1 MREVV
6 VLMVVM
12 KWLIAMRLIMECMMV
27 AVR

>member
-12 KWLIAMRLIMECMMV
+12 KWLIAVRLMIECMMV